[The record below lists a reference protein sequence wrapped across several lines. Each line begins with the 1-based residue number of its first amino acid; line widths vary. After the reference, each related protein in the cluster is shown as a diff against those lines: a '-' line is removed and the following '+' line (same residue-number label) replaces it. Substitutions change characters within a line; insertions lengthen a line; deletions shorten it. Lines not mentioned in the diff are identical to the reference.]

1 MINITMIKLGL
12 FIEISEIFIFY
23 FFSCRQQALGHRQ
36 STYSLQAKT
45 ELLNNSDRCLIKDID
60 LAGYNNLVTFFQ
72 TTQNLHIITK
82 ITPRDNFS
90 SYRLSITIDKHFIV
104 TNTTYK
110 STPGSYQYGTR
121 LATEVGCTVHAGT

>member
-36 STYSLQAKT
+36 STYSLQPKT

-60 LAGYNNLVTFFQ
+60 LAGYNHLVTFFQ

-82 ITPRDNFS
+82 ITPKKT
-90 SYRLSITIDKHFIV
+90 LT
-104 TNTTYK
+104 TNPFP
-110 STPGSYQYGTR
+110 ST
-121 LATEVGCTVHAGT
+121 AT